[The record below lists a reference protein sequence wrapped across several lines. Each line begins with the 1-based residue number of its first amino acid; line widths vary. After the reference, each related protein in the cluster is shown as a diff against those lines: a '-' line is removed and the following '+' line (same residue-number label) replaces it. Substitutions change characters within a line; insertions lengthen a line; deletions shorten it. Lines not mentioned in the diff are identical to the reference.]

1 VGEIAIMSMHMAHP
15 ALTMGGRRKG
25 KVKFR
30 NADEARKARALD
42 AEWKELQK
50 KWGVEQEDKK
60 RKRALAAEPLTYSLS
75 APPGRG
81 STQHIPSRVTEGGS
95 TAPVHKVYTG
105 TKVLGIA
112 TMHKS
117 NAVPI
122 FAEEEAIEI
131 SRMRRG

>member
-1 VGEIAIMSMHMAHP
+1 MTMHLAHP
-15 ALTMGGRRKG
+15 ALTMGGKRKG

-30 NADEARKARALD
+30 NAEEARKARELD
-42 AEWKELQK
+42 ASWKELQK
-50 KWGVEQEDKK
+50 KWDVDADEK
-60 RKRALAAEPLTYSLS
+60 RRRRAMSAEPLTYKLS
-75 APPGRG
+75 APAGR
-81 STQHIPSRVTEGGS
+81 TTTTNLPSRVTPGGS

-117 NAVPI
+117 NAVPV